1 MSGTGILMSQLK
13 QILRLISQS
22 YKLKAIVRQTG
33 VSRNTIKSYMRI
45 LQSKEISIEDALK
58 LGDPQLDHL
67 LRSPSKY
74 EEQRHQDFLS
84 RLEYL
89 NDEGS
94 KPHVT
99 KQLLWEEYKLE
110 YPQGYQYSRFCHYL
124 QLYDRSQKAV
134 LIREHLPGEKFF
146 LDFTGD
152 KLFYTD
158 PSGFKVECEIFV
170 ATMGYSNFIAV
181 DAVHSQKLPDVIHAT
196 VSSIE
201 QIGGSAKVLVPD
213 NLKSAVT
220 KADRYE
226 PVINPL
232 FLDLANHYNM
242 VVLPARPRK
251 PRDKAKVEVSVRI
264 VYQRLFAPLRKI
276 SFGSLQEIKKAL
288 QDLAAQLNNR
298 TMKQYG
304 CSRNV
309 LLERDERPLLMPLP
323 SQPYELKTHFLLTV
337 QQNCHVYV
345 SGQKKYYSVPYRL
358 IGQKVQVIFTAT
370 LINIYHQGHCVA
382 THPSDTTG
390 KYITQEQHLPSH
402 HQIVL
407 KGMNAELLRQ
417 RAAALGEPVLQ
428 VIEIVLKNS
437 RHVEQ
442 AYKTCQGILSLAGKT
457 TTQIL
462 IESCQIALEFKV
474 CTYTQILR
482 IATGKYANRTLTTAD
497 QLLPLHNNIRGA
509 SSYK

>member
-1 MSGTGILMSQLK
+1 MSGTVILMSQLK

-22 YKLKAIVRQTG
+22 HGLKTIVRQTG
-33 VSRNTIKSYMRI
+33 VSRNTIKSYLRI
-45 LQSKEISIEDALK
+45 LQGKEISIEEALK
-58 LGDPQLDHL
+58 LEDPQLSHL

-84 RLEYL
+84 RLEYF
-89 NDEGS
+89 NEEGK

-99 KQLLWEEYKLE
+99 KQLLWEEYKSE
-110 YPQGYQYSRFCHYL
+110 NPQGYQYSRFCYYL

-134 LIREHLPGEKFF
+134 LIREHHPGDKLF

-152 KLFYTD
+152 KLSYID
-158 PSGFKVECEIFV
+158 ASGIKVDCEVFV

-181 DAVHSQKLPDVIHAT
+181 DAVHSQKLSDVLHAT
-196 VSSIE
+196 VCVLG
-201 QIGGSAKVLVPD
+201 QIGGCPKVLVPD

-220 KADRYE
+220 RADRYE

-242 VVLPARPRK
+242 VVLPTRPRK

-264 VYQRLFAPLRKI
+264 VYQRLFAPLRKLT
-276 SFGSLQEIKKAL
+276 FHSLQEIKKAL
-288 QDLAAQLNNR
+288 LDLALQLNNR

-309 LLERDERPLLMPLP
+309 LLERDERSLLTALP
-323 SQPYELKTHFLLTV
+323 AQPYELKTHFLLTV

-345 SGQKKYYSVPYRL
+345 SSQKKYYSAPYRL
-358 IGQKVQVIFTAT
+358 IGQKVQVLITAS
-370 LINIYHQGHCVA
+370 LINIYHQGNCIA
-382 THPSDTTG
+382 THSSDQMD

-407 KGMNAELLRQ
+407 KGMNADHLKK
-417 RAAALGEPVLQ
+417 RAAVFGDPVLQ
-428 VIEIVLKNS
+428 VIDTVLKKS
-437 RHVEQ
+437 KYAEQ

-457 TTQIL
+457 SAQTL
-462 IESCQIALEFKV
+462 IDACKIALEYNV
-474 CTYTQILR
+474 CTYNHILR
-482 IATGKYANRTLTTAD
+482 IATGKYANRTFTPD
-497 QLLPLHNNIRGA
+497 DNPLPRHNNIRGA
-509 SSYK
+509 STYK